1 MKEDLSTTWKISI
14 AVKIAAPILW
24 LIVISSVIFTA
35 IVQQDVEKNL
45 QTSLVKNADNLSH
58 HIEELITNSASEN
71 FENTVYKIR
80 LMLGELN
87 FSSVELKMN
96 ENPVTIGE
104 KIAGN
109 DYINHQIRINEN
121 DQAIKIYHKPIAA
134 QITDERKQTLF
145 TIGPI
150 FIAFGLVLGW
160 LIKFVVIKPLLELV
174 NATQEIS
181 EGNMDLRLDTQRE
194 DEFGSLASFFNQMME
209 NLKEQQHKLL
219 ITAEE
224 SQQANRAKSS
234 FLANMSHELR
244 TPLNAIIGYSELLQE
259 KAKSTGAEDD
269 IRDLKNIHLSGIHLL
284 SLIDDILDISRIE
297 AGKTELYIEEESL
310 EILVNTIIF
319 TCSPLVNKKHNTL
332 TKNSPDISDIKITS
346 DITKIKQ
353 ILLNLISN
361 ACKFTENGNITFNIS
376 LDDEWIN
383 FEVADTGIGIE
394 DEQLE
399 NIFQPFQ
406 QADSSTTRKFGGSG
420 LGLAIS
426 RHYCEMMNGEISVQ
440 KNNHK
445 GSVFNVKLPRTLT
458 VNKTITNN

>member
-1 MKEDLSTTWKISI
+1 MKEDLSATWKISI

-45 QTSLVKNADNLSH
+45 QANLIKNAGHMSH
-58 HIEELITNSASEN
+58 FVEDLITNNASDN
-71 FENTVYKIR
+71 FDNTTYQIR
-80 LMLGELN
+80 SMLGELN
-87 FSSVELKMN
+87 FSSVEFNIN

-104 KIAGN
+104 AIAGN
-109 DYINHQIRINEN
+109 DYINHQIKVNKN
-121 DQAIKIYHKPIAA
+121 NQTIKIYHKPIAA

-145 TIGPI
+145 TIGPV

-194 DEFGSLASFFNQMME
+194 DEFGSLARFFNQMMD

-219 ITAEE
+219 LTAEE

-259 KAKSTGAEDD
+259 KARNTGEEDD
-269 IRDLKNIHLSGIHLL
+269 IRDLKNIHISGIHLL

-310 EILVNTIIF
+310 ETLVNNIIF
-319 TCSPLVNKKHNTL
+319 TCNSLVNKKHNTL
-332 TKNSPDISDIKITS
+332 TIKSPDISDIKIIS
-346 DITKIKQ
+346 DITKVRQ

-361 ACKFTENGNITFNIS
+361 ACKFTENGNITLNIS

-383 FEVADTGIGIE
+383 FEVEDTGIGID

-445 GSVFNVKLPRTLT
+445 GSVFKVKLPRTLII
-458 VNKTITNN
+458 NKRNN

>member
-35 IVQQDVEKNL
+35 IVQQDIEKNL
-45 QTSLVKNADNLSH
+45 QASLIKNAGNLSH
-58 HIEELITNSASEN
+58 QIQDLIINSASEN
-71 FENTVYKIR
+71 YENATYQIR
-80 LMLGELN
+80 SMLEESN
-87 FSSVELKMN
+87 FSSVEFKIN
-96 ENPVTIGE
+96 EKPVTIGE
-104 KIAGN
+104 TIAGN
-109 DYINHQIRINEN
+109 DYINHPIKVNKN
-121 DQAIKIYHKPIAA
+121 DQIIKLYHKPIAA

-194 DEFGSLASFFNQMME
+194 DEFGSLARFFNQMMD

-219 ITAEE
+219 LSAEE

-259 KAKSTGAEDD
+259 KAKNTGAEDD
-269 IRDLKNIHLSGIHLL
+269 IRDLKNIHVSGVHLL

-297 AGKTELYIEEESL
+297 AGKTALYIEEESL
-310 EILVNTIIF
+310 ETLINNILF

-332 TKNSPDISDIKITS
+332 IKNVPDISDIKITS
-346 DITKIKQ
+346 DITKVRQ

-361 ACKFTENGNITFNIS
+361 ACKFTENGNITLNIS
-376 LDDEWIN
+376 LDDDWVN
-383 FEVADTGIGIE
+383 FEVEDTGIGID

-440 KNNHK
+440 KNNNK
-445 GSVFNVKLPRTLT
+445 GSVFKVKLPRTLIIH
-458 VNKTITNN
+458 KNNN